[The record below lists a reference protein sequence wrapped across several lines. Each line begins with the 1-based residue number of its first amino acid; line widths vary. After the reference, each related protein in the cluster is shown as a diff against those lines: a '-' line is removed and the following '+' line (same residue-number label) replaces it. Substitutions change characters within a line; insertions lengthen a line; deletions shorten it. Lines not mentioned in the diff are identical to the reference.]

1 MTTVPLAK
9 ANAVEAYTSFE
20 EGLVVCGNAFSSGV
34 RQLIDKHFGPSDK
47 NAVPAKGGAQFK
59 LIICDPPY
67 GNINKNPH
75 WDDVANYDN
84 WFQHCVDRAAPY
96 ATICMWGGIG
106 KPGDRPFLEWCSRVE
121 KKFPEW
127 EGDLI
132 TWAKKRA
139 YGLPDQY
146 QFCREECFIL
156 YRGPRGKTGKPTFNI
171 PLLDVERGYAGYN
184 KKYPAKSKFLRR
196 TNVWQDVT
204 ELLKGKIHPTQ
215 KPDKLYEILIN
226 THSKPGDDVYD
237 PCAGS
242 GTTAR
247 ACLNT
252 SRRFCIVENVR
263 SYLDEAK
270 LL

>member
-1 MTTVPLAK
+1 MKQPIPLAE
-9 ANAVEAYTSFE
+9 ANAVTAHTKWT

-34 RQLIDKHFGPSDK
+34 RQLIDRKY
-47 NAVPAKGGAQFK
+47 GANEAHARFP

-67 GNINKNPH
+67 GRIVKGQP

-84 WFQHCVDRAAPY
+84 WMQHCVDRARPN
-96 ATICMWGGIG
+96 ATICMWGGVG
-106 KPGDRPFLEWCSRVE
+106 KPGDRPFLEWVSKVE

-127 EGDLI
+127 EGQFV

-139 YGLPDQY
+139 YGVPDDY
-146 QFCREECFIL
+146 LFTREECFIL
-156 YRGPRGKTGKPTFNI
+156 YRGPRGKTGQPTFNI
-171 PLLDVERGYAGYN
+171 PLLEKLRGYAGYDEN
-184 KKYPAKSKFLRR
+184 YPAKSEFLRR
-196 TNVWQDVT
+196 TNVWSDIS
-204 ELLKGKIHPTQ
+204 ELFKGKIHPTQ
-215 KPDKLYEILIN
+215 KPDKLYEVLVN
-226 THSKPGDDVYD
+226 THSKEGDVVYD

-252 SRRFCIVENVR
+252 NRHFVIIEEVK
-263 SYLDEAK
+263 SYLEEAK